1 LRLGALLLGAFGG
14 LALILA
20 IVGLYAVVAYSVS
33 KQTREIG
40 VRIAMGAGRSDIVA
54 MVLKRGARL
63 ALVGIVLGVGLS
75 IPFGTLLASL
85 LYGINTTDPV
95 IMLSVGLLMGAIAL
109 IASFIPAWKAMRLNP
124 VAALRYE

>member
-1 LRLGALLLGAFGG
+1 
-14 LALILA
+14 
-20 IVGLYAVVAYSVS
+20 
-33 KQTREIG
+33 
-40 VRIAMGAGRSDIVA
+40 